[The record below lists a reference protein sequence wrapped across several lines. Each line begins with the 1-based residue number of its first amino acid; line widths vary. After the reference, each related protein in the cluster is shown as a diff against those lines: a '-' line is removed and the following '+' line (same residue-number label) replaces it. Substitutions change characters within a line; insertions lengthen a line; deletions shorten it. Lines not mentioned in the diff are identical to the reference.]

1 MMDENDRSHEDR
13 RSLRHISRKE
23 GSEDTA
29 PIEVDSSAF
38 FSETPPEPPQ
48 TPPPPKR
55 PSAQKPTHKH
65 HDAPVPPQAHPP
77 VDGAVAAP
85 SKWGN
90 ILLILQGLLSVLALV
105 QLWRTQMLPV
115 LYLVILAALL
125 ALLWLLVKRCQEYN
139 VPGKVARVFSVF
151 LCAAMALGCFWAQQG
166 LSALGSMT
174 SGLLTGAE
182 ANKITKEPFV
192 IYLSGVDTRGEL
204 TENARS
210 DVNILAAVNPVTK
223 RVALVNTPR
232 DYYVDLAGTSS
243 KDKLTHAGLYGVET
257 SMETLGNLYGV
268 NVDHYIR
275 INFAGFISI
284 IDALG
289 GVDVYSDQAFT
300 SVGSPGYYDPTTFV
314 EGWNHLDGK
323 SALAFA
329 RERHA
334 FASGDIQRGIN
345 QMKVI
350 DAMLNKIKSPAL
362 LMGFSKIMDAAA
374 DCFVTSFSQDQIS
387 ALVRMQLS
395 DFAEWDIESYTVT
408 GTSSSS
414 TKCYSAKGQK
424 LYVMKPDDSS
434 VSKAREM
441 LASVLGGE
449 GTVADTTQKP
459 EKTEV
464 FTPTTDPNAAVSEVP
479 AESVPEEVPAESVP
493 EETVPADQP
502 ADAEQPAD
510 TQTPEPEAPAE
521 GETGGDTPAEAPSIS
536 LPTQEEVE
544 QAASS
549 IYNAASSIWGAIQD
563 AASQQ
568 NDAA

>member
-48 TPPPPKR
+48 TPPPKR

-77 VDGAVAAP
+77 VDGAVAVP

-362 LMGFSKIMDAAA
+362 LMGFSKIMDAAS

-510 TQTPEPEAPAE
+510 TQTPETEAPAE

>member
-13 RSLRHISRKE
+13 RSLRHISRKD

-38 FSETPPEPPQ
+38 FSEAPPEPPQ
-48 TPPPPKR
+48 TPPPKR

-77 VDGAVAAP
+77 VDGAVAVP

-362 LMGFSKIMDAAA
+362 LMGFSKIMDAAS

>member
-1 MMDENDRSHEDR
+1 MMDENDRSHEDY

-38 FSETPPEPPQ
+38 FSELPPEQPS
-48 TPPPPKR
+48 TPPPAQLP
-55 PSAQKPTHKH
+55 QKPPRSGHNT
-65 HDAPVPPQAHPP
+65 PVPPKAHPP
-77 VDGAVAAP
+77 VDGAVAVP
-85 SKWGN
+85 SKWGK
-90 ILLILQGLLSVLALV
+90 ILLILQGILSILALV

-223 RVALVNTPR
+223 RVALINTPR
-232 DYYVDLAGTSS
+232 DYYVDLAGTDS

-257 SMETLGNLYGV
+257 SMATLGNLYGV

-323 SALAFA
+323 AALAFA

-424 LYVMKPDDSS
+424 LYVMKPDDAS
-434 VSKAREM
+434 VSKAKEM
-441 LASVLGGE
+441 IASVLGGE

-459 EKTEV
+459 EKTDV

-479 AESVPEEVPAESVP
+479 AESVPEEVPADSLP

-502 ADAEQPAD
+502 AEQPAD
-510 TQTPEPEAPAE
+510 TQPQEPEVPAE

>member
-77 VDGAVAAP
+77 ADGAVAAP

-362 LMGFSKIMDAAA
+362 LMGFSKIMDAAS